1 AVADFST
8 DAQTLLVIAR
18 RLREVTLPMRNRA
31 QSVERS
37 GGGLPVANGLRELQR
52 LAQEMASCDQIAY
65 VPHRTR
71 QKTQGAGERALV
83 VRLPSDRDSFLEE
96 LARSDKA
103 GGTLL
108 TPQEDP
114 HPAERL
120 GPTLWRSRLTG
131 AREQPCQVL
140 ATFDTTTA
148 IEPER
153 PHS

>member
-1 AVADFST
+1 MPGGQSGDDHQLFVQARVCAHLASQGQRLTREGQSLLEITNLIRQQGQAHQVHDRSDAVADFST

-18 RLREVTLPMRNRA
+18 RLREVTLPMRNRS

-83 VRLPSDRDSFLEE
+83 VRLPSDRDSFLE
-96 LARSDKA
+96 
-103 GGTLL
+103 
-108 TPQEDP
+108 
-114 HPAERL
+114 
-120 GPTLWRSRLTG
+120 
-131 AREQPCQVL
+131 
-140 ATFDTTTA
+140 
-148 IEPER
+148 
-153 PHS
+153 